1 MLFDAEQQG
10 ATFVSLY
17 SGAGGMD
24 LGFVDAG
31 FSPVFANDIDPYAVE
46 TYNRTMKR
54 LADERPNVSI
64 NHRALCGDIREL
76 EVDFTQIQADLVIG
90 GPPCQGFSVAGRM
103 NPDDPRSR
111 HVFDFMKVV
120 EMVRPQG
127 FVMENVKALAL
138 NSRWAGTRDALTAR
152 ARDLGFQT
160 SLYVLNASHYAV
172 PQARERMFFV
182 GSKKGE
188 PIPPAPTT
196 FHDPPSVRSAL
207 EKLPQYGALGN
218 DRLCTAK
225 VTPAKNPVLRKSA
238 YAGML
243 FNGQGR
249 PLDLERPS
257 STLPASMGGN
267 RTPIVDQEQIDV
279 GSDPWVPEYHARL
292 MEGRRP
298 LKKAPNRLRRL
309 TVDEAAAI
317 QTFPLDIEWAGPQSA
332 QFRQIGNA
340 VPPVL
345 ARAVAHSLSLR

>member
-1 MLFDAEQQG
+1 MLFDAKQQG

-111 HVFDFMKVV
+111 HVFDFMRVV
-120 EMVRPQG
+120 ELVRPQG
-127 FVMENVKALAL
+127 FVMENVKALAV
-138 NSRWAGTRDALTAR
+138 NRRWSGIREALRIR
-152 ARDLGFQT
+152 AQELGYQT
-160 SLYVLNASHYAV
+160 ELYVLNASHYGV

-182 GSKKGE
+182 GSKFGK
-188 PIPPAPTT
+188 PAAPTPTSFDNPPA
-196 FHDPPSVRSAL
+196 VRSVL
-207 EKLPQYGALGN
+207 EDLPPHGEMGN
-218 DRLCTAK
+218 DRICTAK
-225 VTPAKNPVLRKSA
+225 VTPAKNPVLRKSP

-249 PLDLERPS
+249 PLDLDQPS

-267 RTPIVDQEQIDV
+267 RTPIIDQEQLE
-279 GSDPWVPEYHARL
+279 SDAEPWVPTYHARL
-292 MEGRRP
+292 MRGLPP
-298 LKKAPNRLRRL
+298 LKKVPKRLRRL

-317 QTFPLDIEWAGPQSA
+317 QTFPPEIEWAGPQSA

-340 VPPVL
+340 VPRAL
-345 ARAVAHSLSLR
+345 ARAVAENLR